1 MKKSRRN
8 ILKAGLATIAAVVTG
23 KSVAA
28 ESDTVRV
35 LTKDGKV
42 LDIPR
47 RKIRKKGKADTSDVQ
62 NWINQKDHVR

>member
-47 RKIRKKGKADTSDVQ
+47 HKIRRKGKADTSDVQ
-62 NWINQKDHVR
+62 NWINQKDYVR